1 MKKRKTFAL
10 LAGTGCLLIAT
21 GMLAWCFSLM
31 WLIISVVLLFAIVK
45 VLPMCRGYE
54 SLWLFVLTAIGSVPI
69 NARLAVETLEMGLF
83 YSGIPVI
90 GAVITVVEVYLCV
103 LAVEEIVIGV
113 LGRILWKK
121 QRNLVIE

>member
-1 MKKRKTFAL
+1 MKKGMTLSL

-21 GMLAWCFSLM
+21 GMLAWHFSVM
-31 WLIISVVLLFAIVK
+31 RLIISVVLLFMIVK

-54 SLWLFVLTAIGSVPI
+54 SLWLFVLTVIGSIPI
-69 NARLAVETLEMGLF
+69 NARLVVETLDMGLF

-90 GAVITVVEVYLCV
+90 GAVMTAVEVYLCA
-103 LAVEEIVIGV
+103 LAVEEIVIGM

-121 QRNLVIE
+121 QRNLVID

>member
-1 MKKRKTFAL
+1 MKKGMTLSL

-21 GMLAWCFSLM
+21 GMLAWHFSVM
-31 WLIISVVLLFAIVK
+31 RLIISVVLLFMIVK

-54 SLWLFVLTAIGSVPI
+54 SLWLFVLTVIGSIPI
-69 NARLAVETLEMGLF
+69 NARLVVETLDMGLF
-83 YSGIPVI
+83 YSGVPVI
-90 GAVITVVEVYLCV
+90 GAVMTAVEVYLCA

-121 QRNLVIE
+121 QRNLVID

>member
-45 VLPMCRGYE
+45 VLPMCSGYE